1 MLPSVALRG
10 VNAKMTHNV
19 SDLGDLEREV
29 LHLVWQN
36 GPSSAD
42 YVQKALSRPLKE
54 STVRTVLKRLEEKGH
69 LTHTVDNRTFIYKA
83 ADTPCRAAARAV
95 KRIVD
100 RFWGASVEEVL
111 VGLTDTK
118 VLDRRELQRLAEKIA
133 KAKAADAEK
142 DGKGGRKS

>member
-1 MLPSVALRG
+1 
-10 VNAKMTHNV
+10 MTHNV

-69 LTHTVDNRTFIYKA
+69 LTHTVDNRTFIYTATEDRSK
-83 ADTPCRAAARAV
+83 AAARAV

-100 RFWGASVEEVL
+100 RFCNGSVEEVL
-111 VGLTDTK
+111 VGMVDAQI
-118 VLDRRELQRLAEKIA
+118 LDRRELQRLADKIA
-133 KAKAADAEK
+133 KAKG
-142 DGKGGRKS
+142 GKKS